1 MSYLKTDFY
10 KDVFELLKH
19 KKNTLPTKEE
29 CMAVSHHMEYNIR
42 ADRSYANNGHLK
54 ISTSDLR
61 LKIIAQIKNNLH
73 ANDIPRYIEEYQKY
87 KDNQKNWK
95 LTPKEENDIKDIA
108 LLKKKVSDFDN
119 KDYLKNIYIK
129 YFNQKVLPHIKKI
142 SLQVKNKLDYH
153 GIWHTEQVA
162 LFAIDIAVEE
172 NLNPLPILLAAAL
185 HDCARKNDRHDPQHG
200 INCEPI
206 ARNYLNN
213 IYQDKYL
220 LNKNDIDDIIFAIT
234 HHNVPPKDENN
245 KVLNCLQDAD
255 SIRLWWKNGQSYP
268 AHTKTA
274 QRLSMYGPYKYKQIK
289 YLRPLLEKM
298 RATSVDSSQKVLNQQ
313 LSQTI

>member
-95 LTPKEENDIKDIA
+95 LTPKEEDDIKDIA
-108 LLKKKVSDFDN
+108 LLKKKVSDLSVEP
-119 KDYLKNIYIK
+119 LKSWSSIFNPLIK
-129 YFNQKVLPHIKKI
+129 NADSFN
-142 SLQVKNKLDYH
+142 
-153 GIWHTEQVA
+153 
-162 LFAIDIAVEE
+162 LFA
-172 NLNPLPILLAAAL
+172 
-185 HDCARKNDRHDPQHG
+185 
-200 INCEPI
+200 
-206 ARNYLNN
+206 
-213 IYQDKYL
+213 
-220 LNKNDIDDIIFAIT
+220 T
-234 HHNVPPKDENN
+234 
-245 KVLNCLQDAD
+245 VL
-255 SIRLWWKNGQSYP
+255 
-268 AHTKTA
+268 
-274 QRLSMYGPYKYKQIK
+274 
-289 YLRPLLEKM
+289 
-298 RATSVDSSQKVLNQQ
+298 
-313 LSQTI
+313 